1 MEREGQ
7 MEKYHLKSLEDVS
20 ARMDLERG
28 HWDENNNFLK
38 ATQLICV
45 NSC

>member
-28 HWDENNNFLK
+28 H
-38 ATQLICV
+38 
-45 NSC
+45 